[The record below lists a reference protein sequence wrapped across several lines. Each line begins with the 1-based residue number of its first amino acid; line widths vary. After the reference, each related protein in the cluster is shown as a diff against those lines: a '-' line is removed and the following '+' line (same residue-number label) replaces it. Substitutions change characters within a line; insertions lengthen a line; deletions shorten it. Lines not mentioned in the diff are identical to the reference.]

1 MPRDSSPAE
10 LSPLERTARWV
21 EAQAEQTYELPR
33 PPSPRTSIQTSSS
46 YRTTTSSSED
56 GSPKSPLAPPI
67 ISPFAMPAAH
77 VPYATQRPRYDS
89 RSRRASLPFPQSPPG
104 SGYPAPLEVVPPR
117 RDVPEDK
124 QVSRARP
131 LSRRERCTSEATQT
145 PRPSIRK
152 QRRPSL
158 IEQIISLGV
167 PGQRRSS
174 REESVRRGQT

>member
-21 EAQAEQTYELPR
+21 EAQAGQTYEQPR
-33 PPSPRTSIQTSSS
+33 PPSPRPSVQTSSSS
-46 YRTTTSSSED
+46 YRTTSSSSD
-56 GSPKSPLAPPI
+56 SYSKSPLAPPI
-67 ISPFAMPAAH
+67 ITAFAMPAAH
-77 VPYATQRPRYDS
+77 VPHITQRPRYDS

-104 SGYPAPLEVVPPR
+104 SGYPVPLEVVTPR
-117 RDVPEDK
+117 KDAVEDN
-124 QVSRARP
+124 QVSSDRA
-131 LSRRERCTSEATQT
+131 LSRSERCTSEATQT
-145 PRPSIRK
+145 PRPSLRK

-167 PGQRRSS
+167 PTQRRSS